1 MTPKAQALMEKMR
14 VQAKFPYLIEVTYI
28 DNQGTEEILRYANA
42 DEDKEFTEIIDG
54 EEVTNTFYASYF
66 VITPPEVNTTGFS
79 DAKITISAIDQ
90 TWINR
95 IRSTSKRAK
104 IRFIAV
110 IDYDDNGE
118 VIEPIEDM
126 EFTLTNAQASE
137 STIQFVMKFDDL
149 LSIKVPYDECN
160 EFVCPALV

>member
-28 DNQGTEEILRYANA
+28 DNQGEEEILRYANS

-54 EEVTNTFYASYF
+54 EEVTNTFSAGYF
-66 VITPPEVNTTGFS
+66 SITPPERNTTGFS

-126 EFTLTNAQASE
+126 EFTLTNAS
-137 STIQFVMKFDDL
+137 STETAIQFTMKFDEL
-149 LSIKVPYDECN
+149 LEVKVPSDECN
-160 EFVCPALV
+160 ELVCPALV